1 MRNYPHNSP
10 EAAARIV
17 ALVLISDGNV
27 CRSEIDT
34 LRDMEVE
41 QELGIVPGAFARV
54 VRDLCEDLLM
64 GAHSNRSM
72 TAHIDENMLTSMM
85 SAISAAPLQHKVLR
99 LAAAAAQADR
109 HLAEAE
115 ARVMAAA
122 RRQWTPEPITA
133 P

>member
-41 QELGIVPGAFARV
+41 QELGIAPGAFARV

-72 TAHIDENMLTSMM
+72 TAYLDENMLTSMM
-85 SAISAAPLQHKVLR
+85 SAISAKPLQHKVLR

-115 ARVMAAA
+115 ARVMASAS
-122 RRQWTPEPITA
+122 RQWTPEPMTV

>member
-34 LRDMEVE
+34 LRHLELE
-41 QELGIVPGAFARV
+41 EELGLAPGAFARV

-64 GAHSNRSM
+64 GAHSNRCL
-72 TAHIDENMLTSMM
+72 TAHLDENMLTSMM
-85 SAISAAPLQHKVLR
+85 SAISEAPLQLKVLR

-115 ARVMAAA
+115 ARVMASA
-122 RRQWTPEPITA
+122 RRQWIPEPVA
-133 P
+133 MP